1 MRQYELMFVVDPR
14 VPDEDVVAMTD
25 EYKKMIEGHGATVT
39 REQSWG
45 KRKLAYPIAK
55 VTEGKYQLLNV
66 EAEGGV
72 NPFPEV
78 EQRLEQNE
86 NVLRFLTVRIDT
98 GRLRLDPDAAA
109 AEEGE
114 GSGEEE
120 G

>member
-25 EYKKMIEGHGATVT
+25 EYKKMIEGHGAVVT

-66 EAEGGV
+66 QAEAGV

-86 NVLRFLTVRIDT
+86 SVLRFLTVRIDT
-98 GRLRLDPDAAA
+98 GRLSLEPSVADEV
-109 AEEGE
+109 AEQGA
-114 GSGEEE
+114 GGEEA
-120 G
+120 

>member
-25 EYKKMIEGHGATVT
+25 EYKKMIEGQGGSVT

-55 VTEGKYQLLNV
+55 LTEGKYQLLSV
-66 EAEGGV
+66 EAADGI

-78 EQRLEQNE
+78 EQRLQQNE

-98 GRLRLDPDAAA
+98 GRLSLDPSGGTEA
-109 AEEGE
+109 AEE
-114 GSGEEE
+114 GSGEE
-120 G
+120 GN

>member
-1 MRQYELMFVVDPR
+1 
-14 VPDEDVVAMTD
+14 MTD
-25 EYKKMIEGHGATVT
+25 EYKKMIEGKGASVI

-66 EAEGGV
+66 EAADGV

-78 EQRLEQNE
+78 EQRLQQNE

-98 GRLRLDPDAAA
+98 GRLSLDPSGGTEV
-109 AEEGE
+109 AEEGRA
-114 GSGEEE
+114 EEE
-120 G
+120 N

>member
-25 EYKKMIEGHGATVT
+25 EYKRIIEGHGAAVS

-55 VTEGKYQLLNV
+55 LTEGKYQLLSV
-66 EAEGGV
+66 EAIDGV

-98 GRLRLDPDAAA
+98 GRLRLDPSHPEPA
-109 AEEGE
+109 AEGAV
-114 GSGEEE
+114 EEE
-120 G
+120 GS

>member
-25 EYKKMIEGHGATVT
+25 EYKKMIAGHGAAVT

-55 VTEGKYQLLNV
+55 ATEGKYQLLNV
-66 EAEGGV
+66 QAEAGV

-86 NVLRFLTVRIDT
+86 NVLRYLTVRIDT
-98 GRLRLDPDAAA
+98 GRLSLDPSAADEA
-109 AEEGE
+109 AEQGA
-114 GSGEEE
+114 GGEEA
-120 G
+120 